1 MKDILNN
8 FLKEFGKKVK
18 SERESKNLTL
28 QDMEFHRGIDFS
40 DFNKIEQ
47 GKTNITFRTLLK
59 IAKGLKVH
67 PKELMNFKIDLDKE

>member
-28 QDMEFHRGIDFS
+28 QDMEFHTGIDFS

-47 GKTNITFRTLLK
+47 GKTNITFRTFLK
-59 IAKGLKVH
+59 IAKGLGKH
-67 PKELMNFKIDLDKE
+67 PKELMDFKIDLDKE